1 MESEESGFYSVLQ
14 ASRALGVSLKEV
26 HELINKDE
34 LGAPYEEAGLL
45 LIRARS
51 VHVCLRETR

>member
-26 HELINKDE
+26 HELIT
-34 LGAPYEEAGLL
+34 
-45 LIRARS
+45 RANSGPLMKKRDFY
-51 VHVCLRETR
+51 